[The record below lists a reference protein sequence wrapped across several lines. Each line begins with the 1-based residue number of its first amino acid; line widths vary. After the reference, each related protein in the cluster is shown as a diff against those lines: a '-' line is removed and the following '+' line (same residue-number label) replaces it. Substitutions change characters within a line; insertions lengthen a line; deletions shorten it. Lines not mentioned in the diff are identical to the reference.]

1 MVHVRRFPSQWK
13 TNLDTVTHLKHPTC
27 LPLQYVGGLWKPH
40 VRISQE
46 NGKVVCLLLHLA
58 IVLLPSAILAD
69 RLERSSSHE
78 SRGQGADEE
87 MDKRSWKMCQA
98 AHGEAGND
106 KI

>member
-1 MVHVRRFPSQWK
+1 MP
-13 TNLDTVTHLKHPTC
+13 TITVC
-27 LPLQYVGGLWKPH
+27 WGLWKPH

-87 MDKRSWKMCQA
+87 MGKRSWKMCQA
-98 AHGEAGND
+98 AYGEVGND
-106 KI
+106 KIQGGNPSFKHVSDI